1 MERRLVGRIGSH
13 RPARRRAPVV
23 LALVAALLVL
33 SGCSAERVE
42 QWQRGG
48 LPVPASEESSI
59 VGNLW
64 NGAWIAALIVGG
76 ITWFLILFAALYY
89 RRRSDE
95 LPPQTRYNLPIEVFY
110 TIAPVFVIAALFY
123 WTVVSQ
129 NELLDDSAE
138 PDLTIGV
145 VGQQWSWAFNYT
157 EAEVYEVGTAVEHP
171 TLVLPVDQT
180 VRFELR
186 SPDVIHSFWVPGFYF
201 KMDVIPGRENHFQ
214 LTPNSEGTFAGKC
227 AELCGAYHSRML
239 FNVDV
244 VSEEEF
250 EQHLEDLRDAGQTG
264 EIEAPLR
271 GAYDT
276 EPLGPI
282 PPLGR
287 NVGSDQ

>member
-1 MERRLVGRIGSH
+1 MERRPVGRIGSP
-13 RPARRRAPVV
+13 RPGRRRAPVL
-23 LALVAALLVL
+23 LALAVSLVVL

-76 ITWFLILFAALYY
+76 ITWFLILFAAIYY
-89 RRRSDE
+89 RRRNDD
-95 LPPQTRYNLPIEVFY
+95 LPPQTRYNVPIEAFY
-110 TIAPVFVIAALFY
+110 TIAPVFVIAVLFY

-129 NELLDDSAE
+129 NDLLDESAE
-138 PDLTIGV
+138 PDVTIGV

-157 EAEVYEVGTAVEHP
+157 DADVYEVGTAVEHP
-171 TLVLPVDQT
+171 TLVLPVDQV

-201 KMDVIPGRENHFQ
+201 KMDVIPGRENLFQ
-214 LTPNSEGTFAGKC
+214 LTPNREGTFMGKC

-239 FNVDV
+239 FNVEV
-244 VSEEEF
+244 VSQDEYEQYLEE
-250 EQHLEDLRDAGQTG
+250 LRDAGQTG
-264 EIEAPLR
+264 QIDAPLR

-282 PPLGR
+282 PPQGR